1 MSSSLHHSRRSFI
14 KKLGTAGVA
23 SLMVSCSAPTTPSAI
38 PESSKIPTILPSP
51 ALETPT
57 PGLISR
63 PSLVIAR
70 GTDAAENTRRA
81 IQALGGIEQ
90 FVKSGAD
97 VIIKPNICTD
107 YYPYEYGA
115 TTNPSVVGAL
125 VGLCLGAGARRV
137 RVMDNPFGGTAQSA
151 YARSGI
157 AQAVAAAGG
166 EMEVMNR
173 NKFKTT
179 EIPQGKDIQSW
190 IFYKDILDA
199 DVVINVPIA
208 KHHNLTGVTLGCKNL
223 LGTILNR
230 GQIHPNIHQRIADLA
245 SRVRPSLTVVDA
257 MRTLMANGPTGGN
270 LNDVRVN
277 DTIIASSDFVA
288 ADSYASTLFGLKGSD
303 VGYIHLAGEMGL
315 GSVDLNNVIIEE
327 LSL

>member
-1 MSSSLHHSRRSFI
+1 MSSSLQNSRRSFI

-23 SLMVSCSAPTTPSAI
+23 SLIVSCSAPGTQSAI
-38 PESSKIPTILPSP
+38 SVPSITAPAIPTDEN
-51 ALETPT
+51 ETPT
-57 PGLISR
+57 PRSTSK
-63 PSLVIAR
+63 PSLVVVR
-70 GTDAAENTRRA
+70 GVDAAENTRRA
-81 IQALGGIEQ
+81 IEALGGIEQ
-90 FVKSGAD
+90 YVKSGAD

-107 YYPYEYGA
+107 YYPYEYGV
-115 TTNPSVVGAL
+115 TTNPNVVSAL
-125 VGLCLGAGARRV
+125 VSLCLGAGARRV

-157 AQAVAAAGG
+157 ADAVAAAGG

-173 NKFKTT
+173 NKFKAA

-190 IFYKDILDA
+190 IFYKDILEADA
-199 DVVINVPIA
+199 VINVPIA

-245 SRVRPSLTVVDA
+245 SLVRPSLTVVDA

-277 DTIIASSDFVA
+277 DTIIASPDFVA

-303 VGYIHLAGEMGL
+303 VGYIRLAGEMGL
-315 GSVDLNNVIIEE
+315 GTVELSNVAIEE
-327 LSL
+327 LAL

>member
-1 MSSSLHHSRRSFI
+1 
-14 KKLGTAGVA
+14 
-23 SLMVSCSAPTTPSAI
+23 
-38 PESSKIPTILPSP
+38 
-51 ALETPT
+51 
-57 PGLISR
+57 
-63 PSLVIAR
+63 
-70 GTDAAENTRRA
+70 
-81 IQALGGIEQ
+81 
-90 FVKSGAD
+90 
-97 VIIKPNICTD
+97 
-107 YYPYEYGA
+107 
-115 TTNPSVVGAL
+115 
-125 VGLCLGAGARRV
+125 
-137 RVMDNPFGGTAQSA
+137 MDNPFGGTAQSA
-151 YARSGI
+151 YTRSGI
-157 AQAVAAAGG
+157 AQAVTAAGG

-173 NKFKTT
+173 NKFKTS

-190 IFYKDILDA
+190 TFYKDILDT

-270 LNDVRVN
+270 LNDVHVN

-288 ADSYASTLFGLKGSD
+288 ADSYASMLFGLKGSD
-303 VGYIHLAGEMGL
+303 VGYIRLAGEMGL
-315 GSVDLNNVIIEE
+315 GSADLNNVAIEE